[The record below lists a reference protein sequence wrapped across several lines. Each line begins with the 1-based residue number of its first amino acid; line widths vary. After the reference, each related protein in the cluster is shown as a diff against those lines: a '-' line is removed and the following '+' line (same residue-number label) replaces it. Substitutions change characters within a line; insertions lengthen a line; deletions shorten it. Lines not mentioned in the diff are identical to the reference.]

1 MLSVSGVNFSNR
13 TNYPKTTNGVSY
25 NPKLPQLKCDT
36 VSFGNAPKAAAVG
49 TDAILDLMRNCI
61 ALLSKGE
68 KTLVHDAISLI
79 QAGKINEA
87 IKEIGKVAPPN
98 GAIIEAAEGTKIL
111 AKNWDGSAVEHIFK
125 NIPGFKNLGLIKSVD
140 DSSIPAVFKAA
151 FGYEPKTTIG
161 MVGWSNVKPENVKR
175 RAGLTKAELTKVELT
190 KAYEEAIEEFFAPV
204 DEYFVKGLGIDPKDR
219 VLLSSVSYSGV
230 DKAIMDYGE
239 KKGINTLTVTPFD
252 YSIYGRSEHP
262 FPTIITDT
270 IPQYVDVYST
280 LSKNIVVTG
289 GRDHA
294 YKFDAGTKWVN
305 PYKGLAIPIDVLK
318 VYKGIEVP
326 ATINGK
332 IENAAALAYET
343 FTDPIPAGLL
353 AKFKKL
359 PDVPEKNLLGH
370 PAQKALASAIA
381 SDLGI

>member
-13 TNYPKTTNGVSY
+13 TNYPKTTNRVSY

-61 ALLSKGE
+61 TLLTQGE

-98 GAIIEAAEGTKIL
+98 GAIIEVAEGTKIL
-111 AKNWDGSAVEHIFK
+111 AKNWDGSPVEHIFK
-125 NIPGFKNLGLIKSVD
+125 NVPGFKNLGLIKSVN
-140 DSSIPAVFKAA
+140 DSSRSEIFKAA
-151 FGYEPKTTIG
+151 FGYEPKTTVG
-161 MVGWSNVKPENVKR
+161 MVGWSSVKPENVISKNPY
-175 RAGLTKAELTKVELT
+175 TKAELTK
-190 KAYEEAIEEFFAPV
+190 KYEEAIDKFFTPV

-252 YSIYGRSEHP
+252 YSIYGRTEHP
-262 FPTIITDT
+262 LPTIITDT

-305 PYKGLAIPIDVLK
+305 PGKGLAIPIDVLD
-318 VYKGIEVP
+318 VYEHIKIP
-326 ATINGK
+326 AKINGK
-332 IENAAALAYET
+332 TENAAALAYET

-359 PDVPEKNLLGH
+359 PDVPEKNLLEH